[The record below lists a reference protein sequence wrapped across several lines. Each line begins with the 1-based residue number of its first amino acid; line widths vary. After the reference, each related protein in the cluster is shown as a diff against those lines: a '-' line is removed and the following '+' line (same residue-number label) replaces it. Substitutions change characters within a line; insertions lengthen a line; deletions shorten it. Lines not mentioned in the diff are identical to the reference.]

1 MKAINTN
8 NYEFATLVINSS
20 LIEADSKIQ
29 GGSFAHIEYNGIE
42 KLPKKLGILGVVT
55 KHTEGIVQM
64 KYSYENA
71 VNNRLEKQGDE
82 RNFKAQGLPF
92 GQWFIPNFLIAHKG
106 EMFIR
111 FYTFKGGKLETTYFV
126 DGRKATENETAL
138 IKAYKAQRA
147 DSKTQSESGLND
159 NQVKPCALKC
169 DNLIALDCGEY
180 HYRRND
186 KGCEELKI
194 AAAEFEATAK

>member
-20 LIEADSKIQ
+20 LIDADRKIQ

-42 KLPKKLGILGVVT
+42 KLPKKLGIIGVVT

-71 VNNRLEKQGDE
+71 VNNRLEKQGNE

-92 GQWFIPNFLIAHKG
+92 GQWFIPNFLIAHNG
-106 EMFIR
+106 EMYIR
-111 FYTFKGGKLETTYFV
+111 FYTFKGGNLETTYFV
-126 DGRKATENETAL
+126 NGRKATENETAL
-138 IKAYKAQRA
+138 IKAYKTQKEESKAQM
-147 DSKTQSESGLND
+147 EVGLVD
-159 NQVKPCALKC
+159 NQVKPCALNTN
-169 DNLIALDCGEY
+169 NLIALDCGEY

-186 KGCEELKI
+186 KGCKELKI
-194 AAAEFEATAK
+194 AAAEFGAKAK